1 MFRCLKKIESKKKLK
16 KREITKL
23 IKLAES
29 HASINVLTSSHKFSI
44 VKKAIKD
51 LKEQGIEPTEKLN
64 QLLTLSAK
72 SWLKD
77 CIQYK
82 NMQ

>member
-1 MFRCLKKIESKKKLK
+1 MFSCLKKIEPKKRLK

-29 HASINVLTSSHKFSI
+29 HASINGLTSSHKYSI
-44 VKKAIKD
+44 VKKAVQD

-72 SWLKD
+72 AWLKD